1 MALNF
6 NSLKSILDEQEEE
19 KKRAATKPS
28 SSSKKQSGK
37 TTQNGKKTTSQTGR
51 QQSTAKLHSDDVKLN
66 YSVADELKKRR
77 KTTQPASTKKQSGH
91 TVASIDKKIDEEKA
105 SARKRAWS
113 YGQSASGDLALK
125 KSGQR
130 VKELDE
136 EKKTAVDYKPSV
148 IDQHGLL
155 GGLGYAA
162 ETTVAGAAGAVEDTF
177 NLVRAL
183 GDTGLS
189 KAAGLAGL
197 DGVSDFFQ
205 KDAEYALSH
214 SLTDQYKESIHRRY
228 DPNEEDEKASQL
240 TEAAGAMLPSIALN
254 TVTSGGSGLLNATT
268 KSGNAG
274 LALLGA
280 SAMGGGAQEGFEKT
294 KDVDTALAYGALA
307 GAVETATEKMF
318 AGIPGLNVSGLDEVA
333 DKVIKKMVKE
343 PATSTLIKGAM
354 DSLGEGFEEVV
365 STAVNPFLQRLTVDP
380 DASIS
385 TKEELLEAGINGALL
400 SALMQGG
407 NLIAG
412 KAVDA
417 TSRNT
422 QKPATRSAED
432 MIREMLNMPRQ
443 TAREEVNGGEK
454 GAVRL
459 PKVTMA
465 DFADANSD
473 IWNRVDYDDIET
485 QNRITREVH
494 NSMVDSGDVVEI
506 HDSDENGVSAYFPDL
521 RNMKKQER
529 KPILQQKVRELKKNL
544 RAFLNNLTNT
554 SYEFEVNGNLLEAR
568 LYNTGIREVLEK
580 VNQDKANMLYK
591 TEDIFSKAK
600 YLYSTEDYEGNP
612 DIYRWNYFYTPV
624 KIGNDTVGVRIAV
637 RDMKEA
643 KESQIYNWGIKKE
656 ATLADEGVSLTP
668 SPFPGSSVASSVEPS
683 HGTSSDN
690 GTIAGADLFRDDSIP
705 TPSLP
710 QGETGVNSS
719 IVGPGQNNTSQTAAM
734 SDAERQVRE
743 MLGLLPNPSENGL
756 NGVNNAAYRQEN
768 TSNSADEQANNNYV
782 ANNAYS
788 QDMPGKATLQDVQ
801 AVAEELG
808 ISDLSESDLQRI
820 LGIYDSS
827 RSDEPADQQF
837 LEDLGK
843 ATGVKVRI
851 DDITNNNGTEG
862 HVRGAGSRNR
872 QFSVREEGN
881 NYVVVIDNPYASTN
895 LNDTEKEMLGLF
907 RNLTGD
913 NSIFTEEDH
922 SRINVNTRSVKE
934 FLRSKYVQNLADDLQ
949 NIVYLSGR
957 QLDEL
962 LKYSSPTVSYPNTNP
977 KHSRD
982 ASLGWSN
989 REIIFEGPD
998 YSRKDKRW
1006 TRYTAE
1012 LIVRKNAMGDY
1023 SHGIIGL
1030 KRKGPASYSMTAKN
1044 TATVKG
1050 AGPFIA
1056 PTVPQSDTG
1065 VNSSIYQT
1073 RPSYD
1078 PSGGLINV
1086 GRNADGS
1093 TVYDITKIKRLQG
1106 TPGEVDVH
1114 LTSVPPVSKE
1124 SLSNDRVSQKESTV
1138 NTSISNLA
1146 QRDTAGK
1153 ILTAGEGMYD
1163 PVSDTIVFAPGSSRA
1178 QVVRGIALHELTHA
1192 LQRVDKNGKRTK
1204 EYQALESFILQQLD
1218 SDLQQ
1223 QILTKQTQ
1231 YLQHGLALTEQG
1243 AKDELVAEY
1252 VRNKL
1257 FNDPRAIRRLVNE
1270 QRNVAQRIYD
1280 WLVDSINRLRGTLG
1294 NSDLAELYRGRD
1306 LFQSALEGRVQ
1317 GEGSGQKQFSF
1328 EGTTE
1333 DGIRVYKSDFPDE
1346 ISMSERI
1353 ATFKDRIAT
1362 IFNLGGVE
1370 LSADG
1375 KHIKVLGDKFTAQ
1388 KNLFGDKKGT
1398 SIEKKS
1404 KVNALYDLADI
1415 LQTSS
1420 YKGKAKE
1427 ASYQSPQLQGSVPKA
1442 KNAAHKNVKYWYKF
1456 TNTIIFD
1463 GIPFD
1468 VTFNIRDLGE
1478 QQYQYLIDF
1487 KQKKDYGLSTTAGDA
1502 NLLRADHNPFLGSS
1516 VPQRDTGVNTSIS
1529 QDQQTDTNKKQYS
1542 LSDQQTQAIL
1552 EALDARMRQRGMA
1565 RNSIPKAVEVGV
1577 PGMEEV
1583 QQGLAAESQV
1593 YQPERMAE
1601 TQQKAL
1607 DLIREKGSPEDAY
1620 GSLMDKTYYDRG
1632 LNSTETAAA
1641 VELIK
1646 HFAQNGDRE
1655 RAVAMT
1661 QRLMETATEMGRAIN
1676 ALKLLQKYS
1685 PEGFLSFADRYLE
1698 HASKKKIPLTKQ
1710 DKADL
1715 SALGQLVQDWPEL
1728 ARLAPNQRDSRIQE
1742 TLREASAKLE
1752 EWVDTALHTKGVN
1765 MEDALTG
1772 KAMDL
1777 IANKAPASWRQ
1788 KFRALQ
1794 RISMLSNPKT
1804 HVRNVVGNAVVTA
1817 GETLAHP
1824 ISWLADTALSKMTGQ
1839 RTHAAISGREVLKGI
1854 SDGINKANA
1863 QRRLGINLDGSQ
1875 RYQEGGYLQPK
1886 AFNPELAQNPLSKG
1900 AATFLNWADN
1910 LVSTALNYGDAGFFQ
1925 GYYQDALG
1933 QMMRANHVTEPT
1945 AEMMEA
1951 AVESA
1956 LRRVFQDDNAVTES
1970 MQKLRNAVPYIGEIV
1985 APYVKTPSNVVKIG
1999 IEYSPIGIAEGM
2011 MKAFVGENSIRRLQQ
2026 QGVDTLSLQRQ
2037 CAELIGRG
2045 AIGSALMVL
2054 GMALGKAGIGT
2065 GDEEE
2070 DQNRYQ
2076 FNRTIGAIPNSFK
2089 IGDTYFDLSSLQSAG
2104 VPLLA
2109 GSAIGS
2115 AWRDQQQNT
2124 DAKWLD
2130 YFRGLLS
2137 GTVKAGNT
2145 ATEMPMVQGI
2155 SELLGGGYDQQGV
2168 GDTTAKLMLTG
2179 ASQILP
2185 FGSLGRQ
2192 VANAIDPYS
2201 RDRFSDNMVEQE
2213 LINPVKAQIP
2223 GLADDFPIRYD
2234 TLGNPQ
2240 QTYEGNSTAERLFN
2254 VFLNPLNTA
2263 KDKSTPVTDEIQRL
2277 FAESQDKSVFP
2288 ARAPY
2293 DTSYE
2298 STSYDFTTQQRQDWQ
2313 AEQGQT
2319 LNQLLSSLFQ
2329 SDSYRRATASQQV
2342 EMIGKA
2348 KDYAYA
2354 KAKDAFL
2361 EGQGI
2366 SYEDNTV
2373 KKYQDAMDAGLST
2386 TEYLAGAVATSGS
2399 ENSDLQKVED
2409 ILAAPGLSNAE
2420 KVRCAVFFTDNS
2432 RPSRYLEEALERGLS
2447 DEYLEAY
2454 DACSGFDAKNDKGVS
2469 VTNLK
2474 KQRVFNYI
2482 QNLPWSAKDKL
2493 WFFTEVFGYKP
2504 Y

>member
-19 KKRAATKPS
+19 RKKKGAAAKPS
-28 SSSKKQSGK
+28 SSSKNQSSK
-37 TTQNGKKTTSQTGR
+37 TTQSGKKTTSQTGR

-136 EKKTAVDYKPSV
+136 EKKTAVDYEPSV

-162 ETTVAGAAGAVEDTF
+162 ET
-177 NLVRAL
+177 
-183 GDTGLS
+183 S
-189 KAAGLAGL
+189 LAGGL
-197 DGVSDFFQ
+197 QFIDDAARNTYAVANRLAGMVTGGFGTNPNKVSDAFNRQ
-205 KDAEYALSH
+205 AELVLGSSLAEDYKRNIEERYRPNKD
-214 SLTDQYKESIHRRY
+214 DK
-228 DPNEEDEKASQL
+228 KAGQL
-240 TEAAGAMLPSIALN
+240 TEAAGAMLIPAGLSTKLGNPNIGLAAMGL
-254 TVTSGGSGLLNATT
+254 SSMGGSAT
-268 KSGNAG
+268 
-274 LALLGA
+274 
-280 SAMGGGAQEGFEKT
+280 EGYAKT
-294 KDVDTALAYGALA
+294 GEADTALAYGALA

-443 TAREEVNGGEK
+443 TAREEVNGGERDLQ
-454 GAVRL
+454 GYTPEMQRTIQEYQASTDPGLVAFAEIIRRL
-459 PKVTMA
+459 PDK
-465 DFADANSD
+465 NSSNRMNYALSPVSERAVYD
-473 IWNRVDYDDIET
+473 IKNATGIDVSGYQNNIKGNAIEHIVKRHGEAG
-485 QNRITREVH
+485 QQD
-494 NSMVDSGDVVEI
+494 NSMQNIEDIGRIQYILDHYDSVDLLR
-506 HDSDENGVSAYFPDL
+506 DS
-521 RNMKKQER
+521 
-529 KPILQQKVRELKKNL
+529 
-544 RAFLNNLTNT
+544 
-554 SYEFEVNGNLLEAR
+554 NGNPVNSKEFRHTTGQHSPMVQFRKRIDGTYFLVEA
-568 LYNTGIREVLEK
+568 VP
-580 VNQDKANMLYK
+580 D
-591 TEDIFSKAK
+591 SKAK
-600 YLYSTEDYEGNP
+600 KLQVVTAYIQPNKKGAGQVLNMSESDPQLTSKTLVTSAPSLASTQVP
-612 DIYRWNYFYTPV
+612 DANAPGSTANTELANTPLQSGALQMYKPLDNV
-624 KIGNDTVGVRIAV
+624 QDGRTDTVS
-637 RDMKEA
+637 KEA
-643 KESQIYNWGIKKE
+643 GQALDVSGETPRITPKSDLVSASLVVRLSGPD
-656 ATLADEGVSLTP
+656 ASVGVP
-668 SPFPGSSVASSVEPS
+668 ANASP
-683 HGTSSDN
+683 TSPIS
-690 GTIAGADLFRDDSIP
+690 

-756 NGVNNAAYRQEN
+756 NGVNNAAYSKEN

-808 ISDLSESDLQRI
+808 ISGLSESDLQRI

-837 LEDLGK
+837 LEDLKK

-862 HVRGAGSRNR
+862 QYSIRTLPDGSKMT
-872 QFSVREEGN
+872 
-881 NYVVVIDNPYASTN
+881 VIDTGQDVFKGVAPKDYPKVAKRVIMENFVGKNLPVGEYDLADIRQRTAREYVYPKTPLAKDEWQAKLKAATELDNLLVAST
-895 LNDTEKEMLGLF
+895 
-907 RNLTGD
+907 
-913 NSIFTEEDH
+913 
-922 SRINVNTRSVKE
+922 
-934 FLRSKYVQNLADDLQ
+934 
-949 NIVYLSGR
+949 YLSTGR
-957 QLDEL
+957 DDGRHDFAEHGWD
-962 LKYSSPTVSYPNTNP
+962 YYRTVFQIDGQT
-977 KHSRD
+977 
-982 ASLGWSN
+982 
-989 REIIFEGPD
+989 FE
-998 YSRKDKRW
+998 
-1006 TRYTAE
+1006 
-1012 LIVRKNAMGDY
+1012 
-1023 SHGIIGL
+1023 
-1030 KRKGPASYSMTAKN
+1030 
-1044 TATVKG
+1044 
-1050 AGPFIA
+1050 
-1056 PTVPQSDTG
+1056 
-1065 VNSSIYQT
+1065 
-1073 RPSYD
+1073 
-1078 PSGGLINV
+1078 GLINV

-1093 TVYDITKIKRLQG
+1093 TVYDITKIKRLADITDKQDARLAPSASAFG
-1106 TPGEVDVH
+1106 KSSSDD
-1114 LTSVPPVSKE
+1114 S
-1124 SLSNDRVSQKESTV
+1124 VSQKESTV

-1804 HVRNVVGNAVVTA
+1804 HVRNVVGNAVVTV

-2155 SELLGGGYDQQGV
+2155 SEVLGGDYEQQGT
-2168 GDTTAKLMLTG
+2168 GESLTKIALTG

-2192 VANAIDPYS
+2192 IANAIDPYS
-2201 RDRFSDNMVEQE
+2201 RDRFSDKMLEQE

-2240 QTYEGNSTAERLFN
+2240 QAYEGNSTAERLFN

-2399 ENSDLQKVED
+2399 ENSDLQKVEN
-2409 ILAAPGLSNAE
+2409 ILAIPGLSNAE

-2432 RPSRYLEEALERGLS
+2432 RPSRYLKEALDRGLG

-2474 KQRVFNYI
+2474 KQRVFDYI